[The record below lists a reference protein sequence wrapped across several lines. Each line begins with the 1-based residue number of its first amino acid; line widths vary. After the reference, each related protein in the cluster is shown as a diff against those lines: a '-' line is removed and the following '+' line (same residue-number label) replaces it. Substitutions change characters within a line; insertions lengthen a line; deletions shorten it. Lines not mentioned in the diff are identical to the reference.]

1 VIKTGDHHPH
11 LSIIGA
17 VSPTGESYFQFTSG
31 SFTSTG
37 VVAFL
42 VSLLAITG
50 RRLLVIWD
58 NASIH
63 RSHEIKDFL
72 KTEAGKDIHL
82 EALPAYSPELNAAE
96 QAWAYL
102 KCERLKNVACKTM
115 TELTER
121 VTTTLQDLT
130 ASPDRVISFFRHPD
144 VGYIN

>member
-1 VIKTGDHHPH
+1 MLETADRYQH

-17 VSPTGESYFQFTSG
+17 VSPTGESSFQFTSG

-37 VVAFL
+37 VIAFL
-42 VSLLAITG
+42 VSLLAIIG

-63 RSHEIKDFL
+63 RSQEINDFL

-102 KCERLKNVACKTM
+102 KCERLKNVAGKTM

-121 VTTTLQDLT
+121 VTTTLHDLS
-130 ASPDRVISFFRHPD
+130 AFSDRVVSFFRHPD